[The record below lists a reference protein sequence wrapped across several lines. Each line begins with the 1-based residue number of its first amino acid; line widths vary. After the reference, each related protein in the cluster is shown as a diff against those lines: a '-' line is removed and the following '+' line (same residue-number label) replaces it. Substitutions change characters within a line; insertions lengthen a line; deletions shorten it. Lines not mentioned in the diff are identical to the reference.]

1 MIASIVIKDKVT
13 ERVMKTVVPEWG
25 LVTAVRSI
33 DGDLTVVF
41 REMSKEEAEER
52 IARDGLEEAYR
63 DRHGVIYDTPERDFR
78 KLFPAGVSY
87 SDGKILESIDR
98 L

>member
-13 ERVMKTVVPEWG
+13 ERVTKTVIPEWG
-25 LVTAVRSI
+25 LVTAVRSC
-33 DGDLTVVF
+33 DGDLAVVF
-41 REMSKEEAEER
+41 RELTKEEAMER
-52 IARDGLEEAYR
+52 VEREGLVEVYR
-63 DRHGVIYDTPERDFR
+63 DRHGVVYDTQDRDFR
-78 KLFPAGVSY
+78 KLFPTGVSH

>member
-13 ERVMKTVVPEWG
+13 ERVTKTVLPEWG
-25 LVTAVRSI
+25 LVTAVRSC

-41 REMSKEEAEER
+41 REMTKDEAMER
-52 IARDGLEEAYR
+52 VESEGLVEVYR
-63 DRHGVIYDTPERDFR
+63 DRHGVVYDTPEENFR
-78 KLFPAGVSY
+78 LLFPNGVSY

>member
-13 ERVMKTVVPEWG
+13 ERVTKTVLPEWG
-25 LVTAVRSI
+25 LVTAVRSC
-33 DGDLTVVF
+33 DGDLAVVF
-41 REMSKEEAEER
+41 RELTKEEAMER
-52 IARDGLEEAYR
+52 IDRDGLVEAYR
-63 DRHGVIYDTPERDFR
+63 DRHGVVYDTPEQYFR
-78 KLFPAGVSY
+78 LLFPDGVSY